1 MNKLIE
7 KGLTTR
13 HRILTAATRLF
24 ADKGYEQ
31 TSIELLLDEFAISR
45 GALYHHFSSK
55 EMIFEAVLEAVEV
68 DIAKTIVGA
77 TRGVT
82 DPVVALRT
90 GCDAFLRMAGDET
103 VRQIALIDAPAA
115 LGWQKWREI
124 DSRHGFGLLKASL
137 KAAAACGRLRADLVD
152 MYAHILLAALMET
165 ALVIA
170 RSNTAA
176 ASRNGRAAVRELIER
191 LLGM

>member
-1 MNKLIE
+1 MNRLVE

-13 HRILTAATRLF
+13 HRILSAATRLF

-31 TSIELLLDEFAISR
+31 TSIEALLDELGISR

-55 EMIFEAVLEAVEV
+55 EAIFEAVFEAVET
-68 DIAKTIVGA
+68 DIATAIVGS
-77 TRGVT
+77 TRGVA
-82 DPVVALRT
+82 DPAVALRT
-90 GCDAFLRMAGDET
+90 GCDAFLRIAGDET
-103 VRQIALIDAPAA
+103 VRRIALIDAPAA

-137 KAAAACGRLRADLVD
+137 KAAAASGRLRADLVD
-152 MYAHILLAALMET
+152 AYAHILLAALMET

-170 RSNTAA
+170 TRNTAA
-176 ASRNGRAAVRELIER
+176 ASRNGRAAIKELIER
-191 LLGM
+191 LLGI

>member
-1 MNKLIE
+1 MNRLVE

-13 HRILTAATRLF
+13 HRILSAATRLF
-24 ADKGYEQ
+24 TDKGYEQ
-31 TSIELLLDEFAISR
+31 TSIEALLDELGISR

-55 EMIFEAVLEAVEV
+55 EAIFEAVFEAVEA
-68 DIAKTIVGA
+68 DIARAIVGA
-77 TRGVT
+77 TRGVA
-82 DPVVALRT
+82 DPAVALRT
-90 GCDAFLRMAGDET
+90 GCDAFLRIAGDET
-103 VRQIALIDAPAA
+103 VRRIALIDAPAA

-124 DSRHGFGLLKASL
+124 DARHGFGLLKASL
-137 KAAAACGRLRADLVD
+137 KAAAASGRLRADLVD
-152 MYAHILLAALMET
+152 AYAHILLAALMET

-170 RSNTAA
+170 TRNTAA

>member
-13 HRILTAATRLF
+13 HRILAVATRLF
-24 ADKGYEQ
+24 TKMGYEQ
-31 TSIELLLDEFAISR
+31 TSIESLLDELNISR

-55 EMIFEAVLEAVEV
+55 EAIFEAVFEAVEA
-68 DIAKTIVGA
+68 DIAKAIIGA
-77 TRGVT
+77 TRGIA
-82 DPVVALRT
+82 DPAIALRT
-90 GCDAFLRMAGDET
+90 GCDAFLRMAGEEK

-124 DSRHGFGLLKASL
+124 EARHGFGLLKASL
-137 KAAAACGRLRADLVD
+137 KAAAAKGRLRTDLVD

-165 ALVIA
+165 ALLIA
-170 RSNTAA
+170 RRETAA
-176 ASRNGRAAVRELIER
+176 ASRNGRAAVRDLIER
-191 LLGM
+191 LLRT

>member
-13 HRILTAATRLF
+13 HRILSAATRMFTEL
-24 ADKGYEQ
+24 GYEQ
-31 TSIELLLDEFAISR
+31 TSIKSLLDDLKISR

-55 EMIFEAVLEAVEV
+55 ETIFEAVLEAVET
-68 DIAKTIVGA
+68 DLAKAIVGA
-77 TRGVT
+77 TRGIT
-82 DPVVALRT
+82 DPAVALRT

-124 DSRHGFGLLKASL
+124 NSRHGFGLLKASL
-137 KAAAACGRLRADLVD
+137 QAAAGRGRLRAELVD
-152 MYAHILLAALMET
+152 AYAHILLAALMET

-170 RSNTAA
+170 RKDTAT
-176 ASRNGRAAVRELIER
+176 ASRNGRAAVKELIER

>member
-13 HRILTAATRLF
+13 HRILAVATRLF
-24 ADKGYEQ
+24 TKMGYEQ
-31 TSIELLLDEFAISR
+31 TSIESLLDELNISR

-55 EMIFEAVLEAVEV
+55 EAIFEAVFEAVEA
-68 DIAKTIVGA
+68 DIAKAIIGA
-77 TRGVT
+77 TRGIA
-82 DPVVALRT
+82 DPAIALRT
-90 GCDAFLRMAGDET
+90 GCDAFLRMAAEEK

-124 DSRHGFGLLKASL
+124 EARHGFGLLKASL
-137 KAAAACGRLRADLVD
+137 KAAAAKGRLRADLVD

-165 ALVIA
+165 ALLIA
-170 RSNTAA
+170 RRETAA
-176 ASRNGRAAVRELIER
+176 ASRNGRAAVRDLIER
-191 LLGM
+191 LLRT

>member
-31 TSIELLLDEFAISR
+31 TSIELLLDELAISR

-55 EMIFEAVLEAVEV
+55 ETIFEAVLEAVEV

-77 TRGVT
+77 TRGIT
-82 DPVVALRT
+82 DPVVALRA

-137 KAAAACGRLRADLVD
+137 KAAAARGRLRADLVD
-152 MYAHILLAALMET
+152 IYAHILLAALMET

-176 ASRNGRAAVRELIER
+176 ALRNGRAAVRELIER